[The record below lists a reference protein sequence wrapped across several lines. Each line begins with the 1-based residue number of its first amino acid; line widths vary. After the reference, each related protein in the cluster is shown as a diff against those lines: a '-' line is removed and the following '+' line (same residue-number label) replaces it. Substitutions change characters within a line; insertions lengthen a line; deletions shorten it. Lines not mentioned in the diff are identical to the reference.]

1 MITRRRY
8 LNTRREWRAAAA
20 VALLLGLLRLTPSQP
35 GYAAPGVAEL
45 TLGQS
50 SAGRPITAL
59 RIGDGPRKLAVV
71 GDTHGGPEA
80 NTYQLA
86 SMLAVYFRAH
96 PDEVPASVRLYIIP
110 TLNPDG
116 LADGSRFNG
125 RGVDLNRNM
134 DTSADGCPENDW
146 NVHVQGAYGI
156 ESDTGGPYAESEPE
170 SRLIRDFLLDA
181 SGVIFLHSLGGDVF
195 PAFCEHAPSIA
206 LAQVYAAATG
216 YRYDRYW
223 QNYLI
228 TGGMHDWAGGLGI
241 AAITPELF
249 TGTEPDYDQNL
260 AGVQAVL
267 RQADQLLPLPA
278 DHDEGGV
285 PVPALIWRYWKAH
298 GGQATLGAPL
308 APPERDGP
316 ITRQYFERA
325 LLELRPDQADTPLLV
340 QPALLGRTAAAGHA
354 FAPAGEQPGARYF
367 ATTNHTLREAFA
379 SYWDQRD
386 GSQILGDPISE
397 EFDAPA
403 ADGQTR
409 TLQYFERGVLAYY
422 PEDSSVRLEPL
433 GWSALIRARLAAT
446 PSAQQIR

>member
-1 MITRRRY
+1 MITKRRHP
-8 LNTRREWRAAAA
+8 NTRRWWRAVAAL
-20 VALLLGLLRLTPSQP
+20 ALLLGLARLAPTQP
-35 GYAAPGVAEL
+35 GYAAPGVSEL
-45 TLGQS
+45 TLGRS
-50 SAGRPITAL
+50 SAGQPISAL
-59 RIGDGPRKLAVV
+59 KIGDGPRKLAVV

-86 SMLAVYFRAH
+86 SMLADYFRAH
-96 PDEVPASVRLYIIP
+96 PEEVPPTVRLYIIP

-116 LADGSRFNG
+116 LAAGSRFNG

-134 DTSADGCPENDW
+134 DTSTDSCPENDW

-156 ESDTGGPYAESEPE
+156 ESDTGGPFAESEPE

-260 AGVQAVL
+260 AGVKAVL

-285 PVPALIWRYWKAH
+285 AVPALIWRYWKAH
-298 GGQATLGAPL
+298 GGQATFGSPL

-325 LLELRPDQADTPLLV
+325 LLEQRPEQADPPQLV
-340 QPALLGRTAAAGHA
+340 QPAPLGRLAAAGRA
-354 FAPAGEQPGARYF
+354 FAPVGEQPGARLF
-367 ATTNHTLREAFA
+367 TTSGHTLREAFA
-379 SYWDQRD
+379 AYWDQRD
-386 GSQILGDPISE
+386 GAQLLGDPISE

-403 ADGQTR
+403 ADGRTR
-409 TLQYFERGVLAYY
+409 TVQYFERGVLAYY
-422 PEDSSVRLEPL
+422 PEDASVRLEPL
-433 GWSALIRARLAAT
+433 GWSALIRARLAAIPAT
-446 PSAQQIR
+446 QQIR